1 MMQAIPKLRRGFRL
15 QFEPVQDGHVL
26 LYPEGMI
33 KLNASAAEILLLMDG
48 QRSVAQIY
56 SVLAERF
63 PEAPGIEQDI
73 REFIET
79 AHAKHWIEWR

>member
-1 MMQAIPKLRRGFRL
+1 MMQSTPKLRRGFRL

-33 KLNASAAEILLLMDG
+33 KLNASAADILLLVDG
-48 QRSVAQIY
+48 QRSVAQIC

-63 PEAPGIEQDI
+63 PEAKDIEQDI

-79 AHAKHWIEWR
+79 AHAKLWIEWR